1 MKRLFS
7 SLPLCVLLP
16 GIALAGPPPADEYFP
31 LEPGTRWTY
40 LNQRFQT
47 EIDAAVVSR
56 DGEIVTYRIASI
68 DYVLHDNGDEID
80 VQLEGGE
87 FAPFYRFEED
97 SWVHR
102 DPFGCEDQRTI
113 HVISRNAELET
124 PAGVLLD
131 VLILEYGP
139 AVCGDA
145 GRITEWWA
153 PGVGLVQ
160 WDEYNIAG
168 IIRWTLSDFMPPG
181 SEPRFRRG
189 DVTDDGK
196 ATITDAIAI
205 LSWLFL
211 GEAAPVCQD
220 SADTDDDGKVI
231 LSDAVLLL
239 GWLFLGGTEPAP
251 PGPLE
256 CGVDP
261 VSDELPSCN
270 ASACL

>member
-145 GRITEWWA
+145 GRITGGGPRGRSRA
-153 PGVGLVQ
+153 MGRVQ
-160 WDEYNIAG
+160 H
-168 IIRWTLSDFMPPG
+168 
-181 SEPRFRRG
+181 RG
-189 DVTDDGK
+189 DHPL
-196 ATITDAIAI
+196 DAFG
-205 LSWLFL
+205 LH
-211 GEAAPVCQD
+211 AARVG
-220 SADTDDDGKVI
+220 AA
-231 LSDAVLLL
+231 L
-239 GWLFLGGTEPAP
+239 P
-251 PGPLE
+251 PR
-256 CGVDP
+256 
-261 VSDELPSCN
+261 
-270 ASACL
+270 